1 MGNAF
6 QFEASN
12 VLAVEALSVK
22 VPSEAAAKLLMTDAE
37 HFTSLLRKIPREQDL
52 WQYVG

>member
-1 MGNAF
+1 VGYQACLGRGGG
-6 QFEASN
+6 Q
-12 VLAVEALSVK
+12 ALSVK